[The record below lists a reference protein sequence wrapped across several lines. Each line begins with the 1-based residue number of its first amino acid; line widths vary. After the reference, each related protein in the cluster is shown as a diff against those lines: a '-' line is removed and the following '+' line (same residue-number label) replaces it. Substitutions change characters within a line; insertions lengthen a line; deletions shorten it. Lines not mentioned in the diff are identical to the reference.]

1 MIKHKYIS
9 ILEVEVYS
17 KTDPPPRKLNCWKYE
32 VKSFYPLKERRGKR
46 SDLC

>member
-9 ILEVEVYS
+9 ILEVEAYS
-17 KTDPPPRKLNCWKYE
+17 KADSPPKLNCWKYE
-32 VKSFYPLKERRGKR
+32 VKSFYPLKKRRGKR

>member
-17 KTDPPPRKLNCWKYE
+17 KTDPPPQIKLLE
-32 VKSFYPLKERRGKR
+32 VWSKIFLS
-46 SDLC
+46 S